1 MSFGSYYRRDATPET
16 VPQDASCLA
25 DIECG
30 APGLISF
37 MSMHGGGS
45 YERGLYRVHTATGMT
60 RWTEIVTEAFPK
72 FRLRFLAF
80 ACDWLGRHFALDYSR
95 MVQGQFQVLMM
106 EPGTGKTLEIP
117 TNFMEFHD
125 RELVEY
131 RNEALACDFYLSW
144 LADGGKHP
152 RFEECVGYKKPLFLG
167 GSDILENLELSDMD
181 VYWSVCGQLL
191 TKVRGLPEG
200 TRVGDVGIAD

>member
-1 MSFGSYYRRDATPET
+1 
-16 VPQDASCLA
+16 
-25 DIECG
+25 
-30 APGLISF
+30 
-37 MSMHGGGS
+37 MHGGGS

-60 RWTEIVTEAFPK
+60 RWTEIVTEAFPE

-95 MVQGQFQVLMM
+95 MVRGQFQVLMM

-117 TNFMEFHD
+117 TSFMEFHD

-144 LADGGKHP
+144 LADG
-152 RFEECVGYKKPLFLG
+152 
-167 GSDILENLELSDMD
+167 ENIHVLKNVSGTKSPFRGDWVLRRDGVCALRELS
-181 VYWSVCGQLL
+181 
-191 TKVRGLPEG
+191 TKQSIRRAEV
-200 TRVGDVGIAD
+200 